1 MKNPWLLK
9 TKNKYFIAFI
19 ILGFFLTFLGSAQA
33 SAAKLGSPCKKINA
47 KSWSGNTP
55 IVCLK
60 ISGKLKWQ
68 KFTDK
73 SAPSNTPVVSEADKF
88 AKQGC
93 SSMPS
98 AIINYGN
105 SSGGSFGSARMRL
118 QEASFGIVQAAALD
132 KKYQSLSTAQR
143 IIIQYVQAVGWD
155 GQGFFGDANTVRI
168 SIDTFNSYCGSNL
181 SLN

>member
-1 MKNPWLLK
+1 MIKPWQMMVNSKLLVSFVI
-9 TKNKYFIAFI
+9 TGFIFTN
-19 ILGFFLTFLGSAQA
+19 LGVPQA
-33 SAAKLGSPCKKINA
+33 SAAKLGSPCKKINS
-47 KSWSGNTP
+47 KSWDGNIP

-68 KFTDK
+68 KFSEK
-73 SAPSNTPVVSEADKF
+73 SAATNKIVPSEADKF
-88 AKQGC
+88 ANQGC
-93 SSMPS
+93 SSLPS

-105 SSGGSFGSARMRL
+105 SSGGSFNSARMRL

-155 GQGFFGDANTVRI
+155 GQGFFGDTNTVRM
-168 SIDTFNSYCGSNL
+168 SLDTFNSYCGTSL